1 AMADYWL
8 PLRAGTD
15 VIFLGALINF
25 TITHEKYFRE
35 YVVHYTN
42 ASTLLREDF
51 KDTEDLGGLFS
62 GFVEDEK
69 CYDPETWNY
78 EGAPSKKSRDGK
90 LPGHASAGGGHGKDR
105 GGEAGDL
112 SQHKNDPTLTHPRC
126 VFQVLKKHFSR
137 YTPELVESA
146 CGIPKEKFIEI
157 AEVFTSA
164 SGADKTGAICYAV
177 GWTQHSN
184 GVQIIRSAAILQL
197 LLGNIGRPGGGILAL
212 RGHASIQGSTDI
224 PTLYD
229 ILPGYLPMP
238 FF

>member
-1 AMADYWL
+1 MAENHPVGFQWVMEARSKGARVIHIDPRFTRTSAMADYWL

-78 EGAPSKKSRDGK
+78 EGSPSKKSRDGK

-105 GGEAGDL
+105 GGEAGDP
-112 SQHKNDPTLTHPRC
+112 SEHKNDPT
-126 VFQVLKKHFSR
+126 
-137 YTPELVESA
+137 
-146 CGIPKEKFIEI
+146 
-157 AEVFTSA
+157 
-164 SGADKTGAICYAV
+164 
-177 GWTQHSN
+177 
-184 GVQIIRSAAILQL
+184 
-197 LLGNIGRPGGGILAL
+197 
-212 RGHASIQGSTDI
+212 
-224 PTLYD
+224 
-229 ILPGYLPMP
+229 
-238 FF
+238 